1 MLKRAKLL
9 YERALIQ
16 LDKDRAFWLQYVRFI
31 EKTMKD
37 PQLVRAKYENR
48 IKMSS
53 GASKYEML
61 EIMMEQALFE
71 EEQSQIQKAR
81 KIYDTLVNEIAPDL
95 IKTIVAFI
103 NFEKRQGNTEKVKE
117 LYFKAYS
124 TALEK

>member
-1 MLKRAKLL
+1 
-9 YERALIQ
+9 
-16 LDKDRAFWLQYVRFI
+16 
-31 EKTMKD
+31 
-37 PQLVRAKYENR
+37 
-48 IKMSS
+48 
-53 GASKYEML
+53 
-61 EIMMEQALFE
+61 MEQALFE

-81 KIYDTLVNEIAPDL
+81 KIYETLVNEIAPDL

>member
-71 EEQSQIQKAR
+71 EEQSQI
-81 KIYDTLVNEIAPDL
+81 
-95 IKTIVAFI
+95 
-103 NFEKRQGNTEKVKE
+103 
-117 LYFKAYS
+117 
-124 TALEK
+124 